1 MRDRASVSVSVVG
14 SKRGFVAVGE
24 VAPPVHGAT
33 VSFERVLAVLGG
45 RSLLV
50 QVVPMPSAESLS
62 SPGRVSFAKLRRGL
76 RVLTQAARAL
86 LSNPGAAL
94 YVNSLSPT
102 RLGFLR
108 DATVIFTASSLG
120 RQVVC
125 HVHSA
130 PAIASSYER
139 AGRLTRWLMR
149 LVGRRI
155 DSVWVLTPGLGTM
168 IERFVPGDRIEVL
181 SNASPDLG
189 PSGLAQDRDADG
201 PLRLLYLS
209 NLIPEKGYPTLLQA
223 AELLG
228 SRGVE
233 VEIRLVGAVPGDQ
246 VASDLEARIARLPN
260 SSRCSVSGPV
270 DPEQRGE
277 QLAWADAFVLP
288 TDYRWE
294 AQPLSIIEAM
304 SASLPIISTDLPGIA
319 ESVEHGVEGFLVEPR
334 NAEAIADAI
343 AKLTD
348 DDERRRLAA
357 AARARYEREYRL
369 ETFEERLNDLAIGV
383 LDSPSRESVDDPART
398 GLPPFVVMGPIP
410 PPIDGVSVSTQ
421 RVIQILAENGGLA
434 ATIDTTNPR
443 SLGLMGGTSGFG
455 LRDVG
460 RGVGQLVSLSRA
472 LLRNP
477 GSGLYMPLAP
487 TRGGLLRD
495 SLLILTAAALRRRIV
510 VHLHSSEGSRNSV
523 ASFRGPAKWLVAA
536 ALRRV
541 DQAWALT
548 RGLGAR
554 LTPPFRPDQLRVL
567 ANFGDDLDGRP
578 VEPDRGRGRERPLRL
593 LYFSNLIPTKGYPD
607 LLEALGRLGDVGHGL
622 EVRLAGAA
630 PEAGVEAEIERS
642 IASLPPSVRVELRG
656 SVSLEQRQEEYA
668 WADAFVLPTSYP
680 MESQPLTILEA
691 LSAGLPVISTMHA
704 GIPETVTHGVEALL
718 IAPGDTEAL
727 ADAIRRLAADP
738 ALVADMSAAARR
750 RYEGEFTPERYAD
763 RVRNLLESA

>member
-1 MRDRASVSVSVVG
+1 MV

-33 VSFERVLAVLGG
+33 VSFERVLEVLADRG
-45 RSLLV
+45 LLAE
-50 QVVPMPSAESLS
+50 VVPMPGAESLS
-62 SPGRVSFAKLRRGL
+62 SPGRASLRKLRRGIGVVT
-76 RVLTQAARAL
+76 RATRAL
-86 LSNPGAAL
+86 LSNPGSAL

-108 DATVIFTASSLG
+108 DAAVILMASSLG

-130 PAIASSYER
+130 PAIASSYDR
-139 AGRLTRWLMR
+139 AGRPTRWLMR
-149 LVGRRI
+149 FVGRRVA
-155 DSVWVLTPGLGTM
+155 SAWVLTPGLGDM
-168 IERFVPGDRIEVL
+168 MVRLFPADRIAVL
-181 SNASPDLG
+181 SNAAPDLG
-189 PSGLAQDRDADG
+189 SSRGESERTGDG
-201 PLRLLYLS
+201 PIRLLYLS
-209 NLIPEKGYPTLLQA
+209 NLVPEKGYPTLLEA

-228 SRGVE
+228 SRGVA

-246 VASDLEARIARLPN
+246 VASDLEARIARLP
-260 SSRCSVSGPV
+260 SSSSCSVRGPV
-270 DPEQRGE
+270 DPDRRHE
-277 QLAWADAFVLP
+277 QLTWADAFVLP

-294 AQPLSIIEAM
+294 AQPLSILEAM
-304 SASLPIISTDLPGIA
+304 SASLPVVSTALPGIA
-319 ESVEHGVEGFLVEPR
+319 ESVEDGVEGFLVEPR
-334 NAEAIADAI
+334 DPEALADAI
-343 AKLTD
+343 AGLLD
-348 DDERRRLAA
+348 EGERRRIAT
-357 AARARYEREYRL
+357 AARARYERDYRI
-369 ETFEERLNDLAIGV
+369 EAFQARLSELAT
-383 LDSPSRESVDDPART
+383 SVFDAVEAGGAVDHGSGRSS
-398 GLPPFVVMGPIP
+398 LPPFIVMGPIP

-421 RVIQILAENGGLA
+421 RVVQILADGGGLA
-434 ATIDTTNPR
+434 ATIDTSNPR

-455 LRDVG
+455 FRDVG
-460 RGVGQLVSLSRA
+460 RGLGQLVALARA
-472 LLRNP
+472 LVSNR
-477 GSGLYMPLAP
+477 GAGLYMPLAP

-510 VHLHSSEGSRNSV
+510 VHLHSSEGSRRSA
-523 ASFRGPAKWLVAA
+523 ASFRGPARWLVGA

-567 ANFGDDLDGRP
+567 ANFGDDLDLRP
-578 VEPDRGRGRERPLRL
+578 RKGDDADRQRGPLRL
-593 LYFSNLIPTKGYPD
+593 LYLSNLIPSKGYPD
-607 LLEALGRLGDVGHGL
+607 FLDALGGLGDVRPGL

-630 PEAGVEAEIERS
+630 PDAQVEMEIERS

-656 SVSLEQRQEEYA
+656 SVSLDQRREEYA

-691 LSAGLPVISTMHA
+691 LSAGLPVISTLHA
-704 GIPETVTHGVEALL
+704 GIPETVTQDVEALL
-718 IAPGDTEAL
+718 IDPGDTEAL

-738 ALVADMSAAARR
+738 ELVADMSAAARL

-763 RVRNLLESA
+763 RVRSLFESA